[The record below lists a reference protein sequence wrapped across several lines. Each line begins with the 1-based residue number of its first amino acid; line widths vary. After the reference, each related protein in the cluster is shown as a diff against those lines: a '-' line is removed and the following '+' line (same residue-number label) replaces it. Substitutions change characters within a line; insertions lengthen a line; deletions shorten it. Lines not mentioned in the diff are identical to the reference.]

1 MITVISQ
8 EILCYQ
14 ATVYKYLLPLR
25 ILIKGVKSVHVPL
38 APTYGDTSCGL
49 RECLVATEEIFF
61 HNLCCK
67 VFEDTFLK
75 DMVVK
80 ADVYVICPNLVKL
93 FVLENC

>member
-8 EILCYQ
+8 GILCYQ
-14 ATVYKYLLPLR
+14 ATVYKYPSPLR
-25 ILIKGVKSVHVPL
+25 ILIKGVKSARVPP

-49 RECLVATEEIFF
+49 RESLVATEEVFF
-61 HNLCCK
+61 RNLRCE

-75 DMVVK
+75 DVVVK
-80 ADVYVICPNLVKL
+80 ADVYVICPNLVEL